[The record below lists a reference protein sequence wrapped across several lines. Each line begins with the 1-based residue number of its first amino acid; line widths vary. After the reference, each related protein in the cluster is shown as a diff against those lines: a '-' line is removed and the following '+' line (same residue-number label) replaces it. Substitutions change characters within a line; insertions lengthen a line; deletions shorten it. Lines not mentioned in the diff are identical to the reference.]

1 MSTYCMSRHKLYST
15 YADCVEFNA
24 ELADLT
30 EV

>member
-1 MSTYCMSRHKLYST
+1 MSTYCMSRHKLYSS
-15 YADCVEFNA
+15 YADFVELIA